1 MEPIF
6 FGKMLVFGRER
17 HHVFIKPIDNLLK
30 SPKKFL
36 TFLAEIGFI
45 DEFRLCFPRLLIPFK
60 KMWYY
65 TAIKKKHYS
74 TVFPGFKRIYFLFS

>member
-6 FGKMLVFGRER
+6 FGKMLVFGRTC
-17 HHVFIKPIDNLLK
+17 IYKPVEITK
-30 SPKKFL
+30 EVPK
-36 TFLAEIGFI
+36 TSLAETGFI
-45 DEFRLCFPRLLIPFK
+45 DEFRFCFPRLLIPFK

-74 TVFPGFKRIYFLFS
+74 TVFPGFKTIYSYFHDYYCF